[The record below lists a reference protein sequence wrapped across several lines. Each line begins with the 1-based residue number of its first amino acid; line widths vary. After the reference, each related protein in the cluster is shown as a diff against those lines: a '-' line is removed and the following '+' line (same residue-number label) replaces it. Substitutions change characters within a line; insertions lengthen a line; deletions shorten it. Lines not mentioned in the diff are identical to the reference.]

1 MSSTSNE
8 VQVTMAFADDTEKT
22 FNLPDVAESA
32 LQYVTPRVKAINGG
46 TATNVADFRAT
57 FVSNAGASF
66 VSISA
71 ARIVQT
77 TEELIFSGN

>member
-8 VQVTMAFADDTEKT
+8 VQVTMEFEDETAKT
-22 FNLPDVAESA
+22 FTLPNVAAEA
-32 LQYVTPRVKAINGG
+32 LQYVTPRVKAINSG

>member
-8 VQVTMAFADDTEKT
+8 VQVTMLFSDDTGKT
-22 FNLPDVAESA
+22 FSLPDVAEA
-32 LQYVTPRVKAINGG
+32 DLQNVATRVKAINNG

-71 ARIVQT
+71 AKIIRI
-77 TEELIFSGN
+77 TEELIYNG